1 MNFSDMYYL
10 KLNLTLLS
18 LNINDFQ
25 KSSNISSNRNLNN
38 QKNTERNEPNEV
50 IIDNNFTTE
59 KMNTLLSKLNI
70 STFSKSNSSLMCQII
85 YFLIMSYDAAQFSDT
100 LRLCYPII
108 TLNDLKIFK
117 ETAYGIMSS
126 FLPPIILCGK
136 SLLDEAYGTKIEKFL
151 RNFSDFVISSKIS
164 SYTNKKNIVYEQL
177 LTYKNNR
184 NNSTE
189 NKNMNNILL
198 NIRKNCLI
206 TQISNL
212 KESIIEKLK
221 KINDIQNKWKNS
233 ASTISR
239 ELEKENEKHKKL
251 KNKYNS
257 IINGNKSRFSE
268 ISSLDRAPKIE
279 NHSQFVK
286 MVDGLHQKFIQD
298 EEFKNNIDYINSK
311 ENQEIIDSLNSKVIL
326 NNNNKILG
334 SLNDGNVNV
343 TKSINSNIDVSK
355 DKKELE
361 TLINELK
368 EKKENTIVHK
378 EGELF
383 VLHELVNTLDQR
395 IKEDNQKFN
404 ERNINKENQFESN
417 TANLGVTLDEQI
429 DKLKNIEENIDKLKR
444 DLNIK

>member
-1 MNFSDMYYL
+1 MNYSDMYYL

-18 LNINDFQ
+18 LNIDDFH
-25 KSSNISSNRNLNN
+25 KNTNSIVSENKIN
-38 QKNTERNEPNEV
+38 QKNSNKNESNEV

-59 KMNTLLSKLNI
+59 KMTSLISKLNI
-70 STFSKSNSSLMCQII
+70 TTFTKSNSSLMCQII
-85 YFLIMSYDAAQFSDT
+85 YFLIMSYDATQFSDT
-100 LRLCYPII
+100 LRLCYPVI

-117 ETAYGIMSS
+117 ETAYNIISS

-136 SLLDEAYGTKIEKFL
+136 SVLDEASGKKIEKFL

-164 SYTNKKNIVYEQL
+164 EQTNKKNIVYDQL
-177 LTYKNNR
+177 LTYKGNR
-184 NNSTE
+184 NNYNE
-189 NKNMNNILL
+189 NNKNNVLL

-212 KESIIEKLK
+212 KESIVEKLK
-221 KINDIQNKWKNS
+221 NINDIQNKWKNS
-233 ASTISR
+233 AMFISK
-239 ELEKENEKHKKL
+239 ELEKENEKNKKL
-251 KNKYNS
+251 KNKYNI

-286 MVDGLHQKFIQD
+286 MVEGLHQKFIQD
-298 EEFKNNIDYINSK
+298 EEFKNNNNYINGK
-311 ENQEIIDSLNSKVIL
+311 EINDIIDSLNSKIIL
-326 NNNNKILG
+326 NNNKTKI
-334 SLNDGNVNV
+334 
-343 TKSINSNIDVSK
+343 INNLIDDSNIDKSVITNVDMSK

-361 TLINELK
+361 NLINQLK
-368 EKKENTIVHK
+368 EKKENAISHR
-378 EGELF
+378 EGELY
-383 VLHELVNTLDQR
+383 VLHELVNTLDER

-417 TANLGVTLDEQI
+417 TANLGIALDEQLEKI
-429 DKLKNIEENIDKLKR
+429 KSIENNLNKLKI